1 MNMKKIVAVLVGFL
15 LVSASL
21 LMGSDE
27 SSALNDFQRLL
38 QSFDPNAFLKAV
50 NEDHSGSSDEQKRE
64 QFERRV
70 TDSAL
75 AVMDKAADFE
85 RRFPQSQQLREVR
98 AGAGQSISMAFGY
111 LGFPIPAAR
120 AAEVESCTRRL
131 LGFDGQN
138 GGLQMVLFH
147 IAERQPPSQQ
157 RVRLEELSRQATS
170 GEACERAKTA
180 LRNLARLGLPL
191 ELSFAA
197 VGGEAV
203 SPAALKGKVV
213 VVDFW
218 APSCGPCVRDFP
230 GLKEFYSKHKA
241 EGLEV
246 LGISVDPDEKA
257 LRSYLEKHPLPWPV
271 KYDGSES
278 TNRIAEAFGIHE
290 IPVVWLIDRRG
301 KLRDLNGRDDRDK
314 KIEALLLE
322 P

>member
-1 MNMKKIVAVLVGFL
+1 MKKILALLVSSL
-15 LVSASL
+15 LVSASV

-27 SSALNDFQRLL
+27 SSAFNDFQRLL
-38 QSFDPNAFLKAV
+38 QAFDPNAILKAV
-50 NEDHSGSSDEQKRE
+50 NEDHSGSPAEQKRE
-64 QFERRV
+64 QFERKV

-75 AVMDKAADFE
+75 AVMDQAADFE
-85 RRFPQSQQLREVR
+85 RHYPQSQQLRQVR
-98 AGAGQSISMAFGY
+98 GGAKQSISMAFGY

-120 AAEVESCTRRL
+120 VAEVESCTRKM
-131 LGFDGQN
+131 LGIDGKDD
-138 GGLQMVLFH
+138 GLHMVLFR

-157 RVRLEELSRQATS
+157 RARLEELSREATS
-170 GEACERAKTA
+170 GEACERVKTA
-180 LRNLARLGLPL
+180 LRNLARLGLPV

-197 VGGEAV
+197 VGGETV
-203 SPAALKGKVV
+203 SPTALKGKVV

-218 APSCGPCVRDFP
+218 APSCGPCIRDFP

-246 LGISVDPDEKA
+246 LGISVDPDEKE
-257 LRSYLEKHPLPWPV
+257 LKNYLEKHPLPWPI

-278 TNRIAEAFGIHE
+278 TNRVAEAFGIHE
-290 IPVVWLIDRRG
+290 IPVVWLIDRHG
-301 KLRDLNGRDDRDK
+301 KLRDLNGREDRDK